1 MLNRNLFF
9 LSFLVLFFASCSNQK
24 KPSILWGETEYY
36 NDFLFVKHA
45 PDTLKKSICFNFNE
59 DAKLF
64 MQEHLQLGVFR
75 KNAEGEFIQLTENEI
90 EIFIDGIKID
100 KNIIEVPA
108 SASEMEIGFVLSKE
122 LENKTHY
129 WFIKAIQNGGLD
141 RINGNIVSEEDA
153 DIVLDIQLIKKH
165 IMNPLVKG
173 ILVILIVFLILLLF
187 WFLIFKTIFYPT
199 FKVNRI
205 DLIGPEPY
213 INSIRIKRY
222 RQLVLTSKPVKQGF
236 ISKLFTGKIKY
247 SINTLWTAEVVFE
260 PKDKRSIRIS
270 PNREEYLVDARILKI
285 NTECTLE
292 NIKTKTKTKIK
303 VF

>member
-1 MLNRNLFF
+1 MLNKKIFF
-9 LSFLVLFFASCSNQK
+9 LSFLVLLFTSCSYQE
-24 KPSILWGETEYY
+24 KPSVLWGETEYY
-36 NDFLFVKHA
+36 DDFLFAKHV
-45 PDTLKKSICFNFNE
+45 PDTLKKSICFNFND

-75 KNAEGEFIQLTENEI
+75 KNAEGELIQLSENEV
-90 EIFIDGIKID
+90 EIFIDGIKLD
-100 KNIIEVPA
+100 KNIIEI
-108 SASEMEIGFVLSKE
+108 SSSTSEIEIGFVLSKG

-129 WFIKAIQNGGLD
+129 WFIQTIKNGGLD
-141 RINGNIVSEEDA
+141 RINGNIVSKNDA
-153 DIVLDIQLIKKH
+153 NIVLDIQLIKKH
-165 IMNPLVKG
+165 TMNPLIKG
-173 ILVILIVFLILLLF
+173 ILVILILILMFLLL

-236 ISKLFTGKIKY
+236 ISKLFFGEIKY
-247 SINTLWTAEVVFE
+247 SINTLWSADVVFE

-270 PNREEYLVDARILKI
+270 PNREEYLIDARILKI

-292 NIKTKTKTKIK
+292 NNKTKAKTKIK
-303 VF
+303 IF